1 MADVFAWNQQYVDEE
16 SWSADIIGTSNYDCV
31 NTYLLENYEIFNG
44 KQCTEWIWWNL
55 TLLCSVE
62 IKGNRYTI
70 YDFLQP
76 IHANTIYASI
86 LLDTYAQKEIID
98 AIDFCYIHELKYN
111 APSLSR
117 RYT

>member
-55 TLLCSVE
+55 TLLGSVE
-62 IKGNRYTI
+62 IKGNRYTFMTS
-70 YDFLQP
+70 YNQSML
-76 IHANTIYASI
+76 I
-86 LLDTYAQKEIID
+86 LSTPVFY
-98 AIDFCYIHELKYN
+98 
-111 APSLSR
+111 
-117 RYT
+117 